1 LRILLCPTSGATY
14 SAADDSL
21 RKRKRR
27 QQDGLRRMIE
37 ASERLGQYELEDEF
51 INARN
56 AVSDAEL
63 VAGINAAPDTGGAL
77 LVELSEF
84 MQQRGEKS

>member
-1 LRILLCPTSGATY
+1 MTSI
-14 SAADDSL
+14 

-27 QQDGLRRMIE
+27 HHDGLRRMIE
-37 ASERLGQYELEDEF
+37 ASERLGLYELEDEF

-56 AVSDAEL
+56 AVSGAEL
-63 VAGINAAPDTGGAL
+63 VARIHAASDMGGAL

-84 MQQRGEKS
+84 MQHRSEKR